1 MSTLAGRALDWWQA
15 RDIRER
21 RMLAAM
27 VLALAAFI
35 AWYGVT
41 VPLRSWRDDAR
52 ARHDRAASELL
63 ATQTAASEIEA
74 LGQARPAPGDMQQ
87 LETAVLDAARAAGVA
102 ISRHRADGPAAL
114 QVDIESVATPALL
127 SWLDA
132 LRIEHGIA
140 PDTLEI
146 TEASGA
152 LRVGARFVLVEP
164 GA

>member
-1 MSTLAGRALDWWQA
+1 MSTLAVRALGWWQA

-63 ATQTAASEIEA
+63 ATQTAAREIEA
-74 LGQARPAPGDMQQ
+74 LGQARPAPGGMQQ
-87 LETAVLDAARAAGVA
+87 FETAVLDAARAAGVA
-102 ISRHRADGPAAL
+102 VSRHRADGPAAL

-132 LRIEHGIA
+132 LRIEHGVA

-146 TEASGA
+146 TESSGA

>member
-1 MSTLAGRALDWWQA
+1 MSTLAGRAPGWWQA
-15 RDIRER
+15 RDTRER

-63 ATQTAASEIEA
+63 AAQTAAREIEA
-74 LGQARPAPGDMQQ
+74 LGQARPAPGGMQE

-102 ISRHRADGPAAL
+102 VSRHRADGPAAL

-132 LRIEHGIA
+132 LRIEHGVA

-146 TEASGA
+146 TESSGA